1 MAQYQITVDGEV
13 LHQLFLGDE
22 GVRKLLSRCLNQVLE
37 AQVSEH
43 LKAGPYERTDEREGY
58 RNGYRDREM
67 KTRVGTLELR
77 IPRVRSGSFSTD
89 LFSRY
94 QRSEQALLLALMEM
108 VINGVSTR
116 KVRRI
121 TEELCGTS
129 FSKSTI
135 SELCKALDP
144 VVSGWNER
152 SLKDKRIPFV
162 IVDALQLK
170 IRQEGRVVPQSAL
183 LAVGVNEEGR
193 REVLGVMIGDSE
205 SEAVW
210 SEFFRWLNERGLQ
223 GVDLV
228 VSDHHG
234 GLSQR
239 CQTPLS
245 RCFMAALPGTLHAQ
259 HLGCLSKTAS
269 GRIEVAAAAHV
280 QCTRYEDGSQSPR

>member
-22 GVRKLLSRCLNQVLE
+22 GVRKLLESVLNQVLE
-37 AQVSEH
+37 AQVSEQ
-43 LKAGPYERTDEREGY
+43 LKAEPYERTDEREGY

-94 QRSEQALLLALMEM
+94 QRSEQALLLAMMEM

-135 SELCKALDP
+135 SELCKAL
-144 VVSGWNER
+144 VVS
-152 SLKDKRIPFV
+152 SMMV
-162 IVDALQLK
+162 
-170 IRQEGRVVPQSAL
+170 
-183 LAVGVNEEGR
+183 
-193 REVLGVMIGDSE
+193 
-205 SEAVW
+205 
-210 SEFFRWLNERGLQ
+210 
-223 GVDLV
+223 
-228 VSDHHG
+228 
-234 GLSQR
+234 
-239 CQTPLS
+239 
-245 RCFMAALPGTLHAQ
+245 
-259 HLGCLSKTAS
+259 
-269 GRIEVAAAAHV
+269 
-280 QCTRYEDGSQSPR
+280 